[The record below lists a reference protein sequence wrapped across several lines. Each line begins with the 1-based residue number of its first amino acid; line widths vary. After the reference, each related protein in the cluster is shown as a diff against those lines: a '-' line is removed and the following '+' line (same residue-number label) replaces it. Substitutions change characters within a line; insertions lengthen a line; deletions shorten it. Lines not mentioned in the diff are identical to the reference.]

1 MNGVL
6 ADFLHH
12 FHWLRP
18 YGLCLLIPA
27 VLMSFLLYRHEK
39 TRSAW
44 QQLIA
49 PELLL
54 PLLQGKINTPRKT
67 LALLTLL
74 GWLLFTIALAGPSWE
89 KLPTPVEKHDTAL
102 VILMDLSPSMLASD
116 VKPSRLMAARHKIMD
131 LLKLRKEG
139 YTALIGYSGDAHVVS
154 PLTDDT
160 QTIASLLNVLEP
172 AIMPVYGSNVE
183 DALEQA
189 LPLFQN
195 AGYTQGD
202 ILLVTDGMTPQ
213 AQENAG
219 KILAGKKFTLSII
232 GVGTETGAP
241 IPDAQSGF
249 IKDKQGNILLP
260 QLHAEQLVA
269 LAHAVGGHYSAL
281 QLDDS
286 DIAVLADGRQLLA
299 QAKTRKSE
307 KEFDEWRDRGAVLC
321 LALLPL
327 LLCAFR
333 RGVIISVLFALCLI
347 HQPSVHA
354 DDSSETEGEPTA
366 VITHDKPAMP
376 PTKSW
381 WDKLWLNE
389 EQRAKKALDHN
400 DYGTAASLFKDP
412 EWKAYAQYK
421 QDDYDSASKNF
432 GKKSSPNAL
441 YNQGNA
447 LAKAH
452 HLEEAINS
460 YNEALKR
467 KPDFKEASD
476 NKKIVEDLLEQQ
488 KKQQQNQQQ
497 SSSSQDNSQQQSG
510 DPSQQQHN
518 DEGKPE
524 KQPDNTQQQSTPQQS
539 GQGQQRED
547 QQQQGDQDQSSSQE
561 AKDKAGNAQQ
571 QDQHDQAGQGK
582 TQSAVASNDKQGEQ
596 AKSGADKHDNAQT
609 REPTDSSQLTPEQ
622 KQALDQWLRQ
632 VPDDPSGLLRNKFQY
647 YYQQRLQEQQ
657 EGKTGKHLN
666 DEDRW

>member
-1 MNGVL
+1 MM
-6 ADFLHH
+6 DFLHH

-18 YGLCLLIPA
+18 YWLSLLIPA
-27 VLMSFLLYRHEK
+27 VLISYLLYRHEK

-44 QQLIA
+44 QQLID

-54 PLLQGKINTPRKT
+54 PLLQGEINTPRKT
-67 LALLTLL
+67 FALLTLL
-74 GWLLFTIALAGPSWE
+74 GWFLFTIALAGPSWE

-116 VKPSRLMAARHKIMD
+116 VKPSRLIAARHKIMD
-131 LLKLRKEG
+131 LLKLRQEG
-139 YTALIGYSGDAHVVS
+139 YTALIGYSGDAHIVS

-160 QTIASLLNVLEP
+160 QTVASLLNVLEP
-172 AIMPVYGSNVE
+172 AIMPIDGSNVE
-183 DALEQA
+183 DALGQA
-189 LPLFQN
+189 LQLFQN
-195 AGYTQGD
+195 AGYAQGN
-202 ILLVTDGMTPQ
+202 ILLVTDGITAE
-213 AQENAG
+213 AQENAER
-219 KILAGKKFTLSII
+219 ILAGKNFTLSII

-241 IPDAQSGF
+241 IPDAQNGF
-249 IKDKQGNILLP
+249 VKDKQGNILLP
-260 QLHAEQLVA
+260 QLHAEQLLA
-269 LAHAVGGHYSAL
+269 LAHTVHGNYSAL
-281 QLDDS
+281 QLNES
-286 DIAVLADGRQLLA
+286 DIRALADDKQLLA

-307 KEFDEWRDRGAVLC
+307 KEFDSWRDRGALLC

-354 DDSSETEGEPTA
+354 DESNETEEESTA
-366 VITHDKPAMP
+366 TITHEKPAMP
-376 PTKSW
+376 ATQSG
-381 WDKLWLNE
+381 WDKLWLND
-389 EQRAKKALDHN
+389 EQRAKKALDHH

-432 GKKSSPNAL
+432 GKKLTPTAL

-452 HLEEAINS
+452 HFEEAVKS
-460 YNEALKR
+460 YNEALKL
-467 KPDFKEASD
+467 KPDFSEATD
-476 NKKIVEDLLEQQ
+476 NKKIVEDLLAQQ
-488 KKQQQNQQQ
+488 KNQQQKQQQE
-497 SSSSQDNSQQQSG
+497 SSAAQDNSQQQQPS

-518 DEGKPE
+518 DKGKQE
-524 KQPDNTQQQSTPQQS
+524 QQPDTTQQQTKTQQS
-539 GQGQQRED
+539 GQKQEQED
-547 QQQQGDQDQSSSQE
+547 QQQSKQDQSSSQD
-561 AKDKAGNAQQ
+561 AKDKADNAQK
-571 QDQHDQAGQGK
+571 QDAQRGDKASQEK
-582 TQSAVASNDKQGEQ
+582 QSADASKSKPGEQ
-596 AKSGADKHDNAQT
+596 EKPDEDKHDDAKT
-609 REPTDSSQLTPEQ
+609 GEATDSSKLTPEQ

-657 EGKTGKHLN
+657 EGKSGKHLN
-666 DEDRW
+666 DEERW